1 MPSQEQV
8 KQWMDS
14 YRKAWESNDPDDIDA
29 LFSEQALYYT
39 EPHSGP
45 WRGRQEI
52 VRRWTEIK
60 DEPGDT
66 EFSWEPLA
74 IDGEIAIVQ
83 GQTIYRDPPQRYSNL
98 WVIRLDPTGHCTQ
111 FTEWWMKHVDETTD

>member
-8 KQWMDS
+8 KRWMDG

-66 EFSWEPLA
+66 EFS
-74 IDGEIAIVQ
+74 
-83 GQTIYRDPPQRYSNL
+83 
-98 WVIRLDPTGHCTQ
+98 
-111 FTEWWMKHVDETTD
+111 

>member
-1 MPSQEQV
+1 MLSQEQV
-8 KQWMDS
+8 RQWVDG
-14 YRKAWESNDPDDIDA
+14 YRTAWESHDPDDIGR

-39 EPHSGP
+39 EPHNPP

-52 VRRWTEIK
+52 VEGWLRIK

-74 IDGEIAIVQ
+74 TDGDLAIVQ
-83 GQTIYRDPPQRYSNL
+83 GQTVYRDPPQRYSNL
-98 WVIRLDPTGHCTQ
+98 WVIRLDPTGQATE
-111 FTEWWMKHVDETTD
+111 FTEWWMKHDQPSA